1 VTLHSADGAT
11 AEPQNP
17 PRVTVLGL
25 DFAGLVVALLFFA
38 WSLSPSL
45 IPREWYYQGS
55 VSGVT
60 SIIGYGIGVLL
71 AFPARRWIAPR
82 LTWWH
87 RRHTVRV
94 VAQIAVAIVTV
105 TTVAGSLFAAA
116 DWQNEVRALMGIE
129 QTTGFAYLR
138 TGLVSVAVFVAV
150 LFLARGV
157 RRLGR
162 GLAEF
167 LASRLRVPVAAAGIL
182 APAILAV
189 AAVVFVDQ
197 VLLASSST
205 AARVVFADDNNS
217 TDPGVSRPQE
227 PERSGSPASASSWE
241 GLGRQGRTFVDGGMR
256 AGELT
261 ALNDAPALEPIRVY
275 AGLDADGTTG
285 EQVQLILDEL
295 DRTEAWD
302 REILVVAGTTG
313 TGWVNPAAADSIEMI
328 YNGNSAIASIQYSFL
343 PSWISF
349 LVDGSAAQAA
359 GDELISGVHERWS
372 QLPEGQ
378 RPKLVVY
385 GESLG
390 SQSAEAAFDDL
401 SELRRDVDGALFVGP
416 PNSNLLWRT
425 IIDDR
430 DAGSPEVLPVH
441 EGGRGVRFATDV
453 HTLGAQQGPWDA
465 PRILYLQHASDPV
478 VWWGPRLLI
487 ERPAWLS
494 EPPGQDRSPSM
505 RWYPIVTFWQVAA
518 DIMVGTLPPVG
529 HGHNYEDLIPYGWA
543 AVTAP
548 AEWTL
553 ADTQRVAEA
562 VARMGDEP

>member
-1 VTLHSADGAT
+1 
-11 AEPQNP
+11 
-17 PRVTVLGL
+17 
-25 DFAGLVVALLFFA
+25 
-38 WSLSPSL
+38 
-45 IPREWYYQGS
+45 
-55 VSGVT
+55 
-60 SIIGYGIGVLL
+60 
-71 AFPARRWIAPR
+71 
-82 LTWWH
+82 
-87 RRHTVRV
+87 
-94 VAQIAVAIVTV
+94 
-105 TTVAGSLFAAA
+105 
-116 DWQNEVRALMGIE
+116 
-129 QTTGFAYLR
+129 
-138 TGLVSVAVFVAV
+138 
-150 LFLARGV
+150 
-157 RRLGR
+157 
-162 GLAEF
+162 
-167 LASRLRVPVAAAGIL
+167 
-182 APAILAV
+182 
-189 AAVVFVDQ
+189 
-197 VLLASSST
+197 
-205 AARVVFADDNNS
+205 
-217 TDPGVSRPQE
+217 
-227 PERSGSPASASSWE
+227 
-241 GLGRQGRTFVDGGMR
+241 
-256 AGELT
+256 
-261 ALNDAPALEPIRVY
+261 
-275 AGLDADGTTG
+275 
-285 EQVQLILDEL
+285 
-295 DRTEAWD
+295 
-302 REILVVAGTTG
+302 
-313 TGWVNPAAADSIEMI
+313 
-328 YNGNSAIASIQYSFL
+328 
-343 PSWISF
+343 
-349 LVDGSAAQAA
+349 

-441 EGGRGVRFATDV
+441 EDGGGVRFATDV